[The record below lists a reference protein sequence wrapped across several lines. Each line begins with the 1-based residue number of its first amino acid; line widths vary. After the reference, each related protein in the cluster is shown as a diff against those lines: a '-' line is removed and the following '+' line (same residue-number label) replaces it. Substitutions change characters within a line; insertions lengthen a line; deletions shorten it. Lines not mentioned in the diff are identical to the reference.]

1 MLEMKWWIGAGIA
14 GILFFMVMNRS
25 ITQPLKWVWYG
36 LLYSAVGGI
45 VLFIVNLLGQ
55 YVHFH
60 IPINPVTAL
69 ITGLLGIPGLLYLIL
84 VKVVFVGA

>member
-1 MLEMKWWIGAGIA
+1 MSEIKWWVGAGIA

-25 ITQPLKWVWYG
+25 VTQPLKWIWYG

-60 IPINPVTAL
+60 LPINPVTAL
-69 ITGLLGIPGLLYLIL
+69 ITGWLGIPGLFYLIVVKL
-84 VKVVFVGA
+84 VFIGG